1 MHSALHILKLDFNGE
16 LRSRQI
22 RKPIVP
28 LVSFELI
35 YELQLA
41 RSYYPERKAN
51 PVLSFIMKMDLW
63 IAAELS

>member
-1 MHSALHILKLDFNGE
+1 MCSALHILKLDFNGE

-22 RKPIVP
+22 KKPIVP
-28 LVSFELI
+28 LVSFEPI

-41 RSYYPERKAN
+41 RSYYQRKAK
-51 PVLSFIMKMDLW
+51 PVLACMMKMDLW